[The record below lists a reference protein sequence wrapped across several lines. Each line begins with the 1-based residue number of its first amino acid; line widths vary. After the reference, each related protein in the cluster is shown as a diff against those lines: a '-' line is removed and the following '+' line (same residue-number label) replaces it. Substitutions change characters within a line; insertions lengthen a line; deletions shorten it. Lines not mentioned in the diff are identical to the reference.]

1 MPLYQPT
8 NIFPSSFAG
17 VGGGV
22 VDVTQPLTVSW
33 QVNGSSAMTYYQIQ
47 IYENTTASALVYNS
61 GQTAVNPPFYGVTST
76 GEVQYFTVT
85 IQPSALSSLSNGF
98 SSGYKMQIT
107 QWWNGGSIQQL
118 SPSFFITRTDPTIS
132 INSLP
137 ATVTTRSLTL
147 SATYTQAQG
156 DTLDW
161 FRWMLATPGDESN
174 PIEDSGYIYGT
185 EDIQVTYDGLFT
197 DTTYAVRCMIQTEN
211 GAQADTGWQTFTVQY
226 ALSQMAGYVDACLSP
241 VEGVVLQWPK
251 ISYIPGKPSGSNS
264 VAGGQ
269 LTLPPGS
276 SITWDERN
284 GEDMNIPEPW
294 TLAWSG
300 IVPYTGTAPV
310 WTVSGEGHT
319 VAFNINPTSITLT
332 LDGTALAALDIP
344 QILSNYTIRMVLT
357 PRQFFVYYPTA
368 NGGLYPSQGLYPSPT
383 LYPMSGTY
391 SWVQWDYPLTWVQP
405 SIESITLYGQQR
417 CDYIGVFAGEVTGSD
432 LSNLLTN
439 FEYELSWTLDTWF
452 LATFQGTGING
463 GNITPSGDTITGAAI
478 YRLAEGEVKLSLVAN
493 VDIGTSVLVDEG
505 FRNQTQYTYYVFVLG
520 ANTYV
525 SAPLVS
531 NAITPMFWN
540 WTVLDCVEDTQ
551 TGIYHLNAAH
561 IFRNNVTTD
570 RISNN
575 NSPQMLQNFTPYPV
589 KQVSSYNYK
598 SSILTGYI
606 GTVDMVA
613 NQYVDTVAMAE
624 ALYGLSVSTTPKF
637 LRDRKGN
644 LWNIQTNS
652 AVGMQTGDVQAQQ
665 PYLGTFPWAE
675 VGPVTGVSI
684 IAEAGDG
691 GWGEVSG
698 EPDAGSAQDV
708 AQIVAT
714 APVGALITI
723 SYNGST
729 VLSQTNYSGYVTYL
743 PQSNGEYTVSAT
755 VGNAYDSKTV
765 TVSDTVTYYVGLLPA
780 PFTATLVVTGPG
792 GTVVTV
798 SNSTYSF
805 TGVIPQ

>member
-33 QVNGSSAMTYYQIQ
+33 QVNGSSALTYYQIQ
-47 IYENTTASALVYNS
+47 IYENTTASNLVYNS
-61 GQTAVNPPFYGVTST
+61 GQTAVNPPFYGVTSV
-76 GEVQYFTVT
+76 GEVQYFAVT
-85 IQPSALSSLSNGF
+85 IQPSALAGLSNGF
-98 SSGYKMQIT
+98 SSGYKMLIT
-107 QWWNGGSIQQL
+107 QWWNGGSIQQI
-118 SPSFFITRTDPTIS
+118 SPSFFITRKDPTIQ
-132 INSLP
+132 INGLP
-137 ATVTTRSLTL
+137 SAVTSRSVTL
-147 SATYTQAQG
+147 SATYAQAQG

-161 FRWMLATPGDESN
+161 FRWMLATPNDEEN

-211 GAQADTGWQTFTVQY
+211 GVQADTGWQTFNVQY
-226 ALSQMAGYVDACLSP
+226 AVSQMQGYVDACLSP

-284 GEDMNIPEPW
+284 GEPLEIPEPW
-294 TLAWSG
+294 SLAWSG
-300 IVPYTGTAPV
+300 IVPATGTAPV
-310 WTVSGEGHT
+310 WTVTGDGHT
-319 VAFNINPTSITLT
+319 VAFNINSTSITLT
-332 LDGTALAALDIP
+332 LDGIALATLAIP
-344 QILSNYTIRMVLT
+344 HIVSNYTIRMVLT
-357 PRQFFVYYPTA
+357 PREIHVYYPSQI
-368 NGGLYPSQGLYPSPT
+368 GGLYPSQGLYPSPT
-383 LYPMSGTY
+383 LYPMAGSYT
-391 SWVQWDYPLTWVQP
+391 WTLWTYPLTWVQP
-405 SIESITLYGQQR
+405 AIESITLYGQQR
-417 CDYIGVFAGEVTGSD
+417 CDYIGVFAGEAVD
-432 LSNLLTN
+432 PKLSNLLTN
-439 FEYELSWTLDTWF
+439 FNYEPSWDLDTWF
-452 LATFQGTGING
+452 LATFDGTTGING
-463 GNITPSGDTITGAAI
+463 GNITPSGDSITGAAI
-478 YRLAEGEVKLSLVAN
+478 YRLAEGDSKLSLVAN
-493 VDIGTSVLVDEG
+493 VDIGTSMIVDEG

-520 ANTYV
+520 SNTYV

-531 NAITPMFWN
+531 NTITPMFWN
-540 WTVLDCVEDTQ
+540 WTVLDCVVDSN
-551 TGIYHLNAAH
+551 GIYHANAIH
-561 IFRNNVTTD
+561 VFRNNVTTD

-589 KQVSSYNYK
+589 KQITSFNYK

-624 ALYGLSVSTTPKF
+624 ALYSLSVSATPKF

-665 PYLGTFPWAE
+665 PYMGTLPWAE
-675 VGPVTGVSI
+675 VGPVADASI
-684 IAEAGDG
+684 IAEPGDG
-691 GWGEVSG
+691 AWGDVSG
-698 EPDAGSAQDV
+698 EGDTTPDV
-708 AQIVAT
+708 AKIVVT
-714 APVGALITI
+714 APVGSLITI
-723 SYNGST
+723 SYNGT
-729 VLSQTNYSGYVTYL
+729 IALSQTNYSGYVTYL
-743 PQSNGEYTVSAT
+743 PPSNGDYTVSAT
-755 VGNAYDSKTV
+755 IGNASDTYTV
-765 TVSDTVTYYVGLLPA
+765 TVADLLTYYVGLIPT
-780 PFTATLVVTGPG
+780 PFSATLVVTAPG

-798 SNSTYSF
+798 SNGTYSF
-805 TGVIPQ
+805 VEVIPQ

>member
-33 QVNGSSAMTYYQIQ
+33 QVNGSSALTYYQIQ
-47 IYENTTASALVYNS
+47 IYENTTTSNLVYNS

-85 IQPSALSSLSNGF
+85 IQPSALTGLSNGF
-98 SSGYKMQIT
+98 SSGYKMLIT
-107 QWWNGGSIQQL
+107 QWWNGGSIQQI
-118 SPSFFITRTDPTIS
+118 SPSFFITRKDPTIQ

-137 ATVTTRSLTL
+137 STVTSRSVTLT
-147 SATYTQAQG
+147 ATYTQAQG

-161 FRWMLATPGDESN
+161 FRWMLATPGDEVN

-197 DTTYAVRCMIQTEN
+197 DTAYAVRCMIQTEN
-211 GAQADTGWQTFTVQY
+211 GVQADTGWQTFTVQY
-226 ALSQMAGYVDACLSP
+226 TVSQMQGYVDACLSP
-241 VEGVVLQWPK
+241 VEGIVLQWPK

-284 GEDMNIPEPW
+284 GEPLEIPEPW
-294 TLAWSG
+294 SLAWSG
-300 IVPYTGTAPV
+300 IVPATGTAPV
-310 WTVSGEGHT
+310 WTVTGDGHT
-319 VAFNINPTSITLT
+319 VAFNINSTSITLT
-332 LDGTALAALDIP
+332 LDGIALATLAIP
-344 QILSNYTIRMVLT
+344 HIVSNYTIRMVLT
-357 PRQFFVYYPTA
+357 PREIHVYYPSQI
-368 NGGLYPSQGLYPSPT
+368 GGLYPSQGLYPSPT
-383 LYPMSGTY
+383 LYPMAGSYIWTL
-391 SWVQWDYPLTWVQP
+391 WTYPLTWVQP
-405 SIESITLYGQQR
+405 AIESITLYGQQR
-417 CDYIGVFAGEVTGSD
+417 CDYIGVFAGEVVD
-432 LSNLLTN
+432 PKLSNLLTN
-439 FEYELSWTLDTWF
+439 FNYEPSWDLDTWF
-452 LATFQGTGING
+452 LATFDGKTGING
-463 GNITPSGDTITGAAI
+463 GNITPSGDSITGAAI
-478 YRLAEGEVKLSLVAN
+478 YRLAEGDSKLSLVAN
-493 VDIGTSVLVDEG
+493 VDIGTSMIVDEG

-520 ANTYV
+520 SNTYV

-540 WTVLDCVEDTQ
+540 WTVLDCMVDSN
-551 TGIYHLNAAH
+551 GIYHANAIH
-561 IFRNNVTTD
+561 VFRNNVTTD

-589 KQVSSYNYK
+589 KQITSFNYK

-606 GTVDMVA
+606 GTVDMIA

-624 ALYGLSVSTTPKF
+624 ALYSLSVSATPKF

-665 PYLGTFPWAE
+665 PYMGTLPWAE
-675 VGPVTGVSI
+675 VGPVGDASI
-684 IAEAGDG
+684 IAEPGDG
-691 GWGEVSG
+691 AWGNVSG
-698 EPDAGSAQDV
+698 EGDTAPDMAKIVVTAPAGS
-708 AQIVAT
+708 
-714 APVGALITI
+714 LITI
-723 SYNGST
+723 SYNGIT
-729 VLSQTNYSGYVTYL
+729 VFSQTNYSGYVTYL
-743 PQSNGEYTVSAT
+743 PPSNGDYTVSAT
-755 VGNAYDSKTV
+755 VGSSYDTYTV
-765 TVSDTVTYYVGLLPA
+765 TVADLLTYYVGLIPT
-780 PFTATLVVTGPG
+780 PFSATLVVTAPG

-805 TGVIPQ
+805 VEVIPQ

>member
-33 QVNGSSAMTYYQIQ
+33 QVNGSSAMTDFRIQ
-47 IYENTTASALVYNS
+47 IYENTTESRQVLDTGIEHLPYPHFGVNS
-61 GQTAVNPPFYGVTST
+61 NGEVRYFSTILST
-76 GEVQYFTVT
+76 G
-85 IQPSALSSLSNGF
+85 LMRNMSNGF
-98 SSGYKMQIT
+98 SSGYKMLIT
-107 QWWNGGSIQQL
+107 QWWNGGSIQQI
-118 SPSFFITRTDPTIS
+118 SPSFFITRKDPTVQ

-137 ATVTTRSLTL
+137 STVTSRSVTL

-161 FRWMLATPGDESN
+161 FRWMLATPGDEVN

-211 GAQADTGWQTFTVQY
+211 GVQADTGWQTFTVQY
-226 ALSQMAGYVDACLSP
+226 TVSQMQGYVDACLSP
-241 VEGVVLQWPK
+241 VEGIVLQWPK
-251 ISYIPGKPSGSNS
+251 ISYIPGNATGSNS

-284 GEDMNIPEPW
+284 GEPLNIPEPW
-294 TLAWSG
+294 SLAWSG
-300 IVPYTGTAPV
+300 IVPATGTAPV
-310 WTVSGEGHT
+310 WTVTGDGHT
-319 VAFNINPTSITLT
+319 VAFNINSTSITLT
-332 LDGTALAALDIP
+332 LDGIALATLAIP
-344 QILSNYTIRMVLT
+344 HIVSNYTIRMVLT
-357 PRQFFVYYPTA
+357 PREIHVYYPSQI
-368 NGGLYPSQGLYPSPT
+368 GGLYPSQGLYPSPT
-383 LYPMSGTY
+383 LYPMAGSYIWTL
-391 SWVQWDYPLTWVQP
+391 WTYPLTWVQP
-405 SIESITLYGQQR
+405 AIESITLYGQQR
-417 CDYIGVFAGEVTGSD
+417 CDYIGVFAGEVVD
-432 LSNLLTN
+432 PKLSNLLTN
-439 FEYELSWTLDTWF
+439 FNYEPSWDLNTWF
-452 LATFQGTGING
+452 LATFNGTTGING
-463 GNITPSGDTITGAAI
+463 GNITPSGDSITGAAV
-478 YRLAEGEVKLSLVAN
+478 YRLAEGDSKLSLVAN
-493 VDIGTSVLVDEG
+493 VDIGTSMIVDEG

-520 ANTYV
+520 SNTYV

-540 WTVLDCVEDTQ
+540 WTVLDCMVDSN
-551 TGIYHLNAAH
+551 GIYHANAIH
-561 IFRNNVTTD
+561 VFRNNVTTD

-589 KQVSSYNYK
+589 KQITSFNYK

-606 GTVDMVA
+606 GTVDMIA

-624 ALYGLSVSTTPKF
+624 ALYSLSVSATPKF

-665 PYLGTFPWAE
+665 PYMGTLPWAE
-675 VGPVTGVSI
+675 VGPVDDASI
-684 IAEAGDG
+684 IVAPGDG
-691 GWGEVSG
+691 AWGDVSG
-698 EPDAGSAQDV
+698 DGDTTPDV
-708 AQIVAT
+708 AKIVVT
-714 APVGALITI
+714 APVGSLITI
-723 SYNGST
+723 SYNGT
-729 VLSQTNYSGYVTYL
+729 IALSQTNYSGYVTYL
-743 PQSNGEYTVSAT
+743 PPSNGDYTVSAT
-755 VGNAYDSKTV
+755 IGNAYDTYTV
-765 TVSDTVTYYVGLLPA
+765 TVADLLTYYVGLIPT
-780 PFTATLVVTGPG
+780 PFSATLVVTAPG

-798 SNSTYSF
+798 SNGTYSF
-805 TGVIPQ
+805 VEVIPQ

>member
-33 QVNGSSAMTYYQIQ
+33 QVNGSSALTYYQIQ
-47 IYENTTASALVYNS
+47 VYENTTASNLVYNS

-76 GEVQYFTVT
+76 GEVQYFTTT
-85 IQPSALSSLSNGF
+85 IQPSALTGLSNGF
-98 SSGYKMQIT
+98 SSGYKMLIT
-107 QWWNGGSIQQL
+107 QWWNGGSIQQI
-118 SPSFFITRTDPTIS
+118 SPSFFITRKDPTVQ

-137 ATVTTRSLTL
+137 STVTSRSVTL

-161 FRWMLATPGDESN
+161 FRWMLATPGDEVN

-211 GAQADTGWQTFTVQY
+211 GVQADTGWQTFNVQY
-226 ALSQMAGYVDACLSP
+226 TVSEMQGYVDACLSP

-284 GEDMNIPEPW
+284 GESLEIPEPW
-294 TLAWSG
+294 SLAWSG
-300 IVPYTGTAPV
+300 IVPATGTAPV
-310 WTVSGEGHT
+310 WTVTGDGHT
-319 VAFNINPTSITLT
+319 VAFNINSTSITLT
-332 LDGTALAALDIP
+332 LDGIALATLAIP
-344 QILSNYTIRMVLT
+344 HIVSNYTIRMVLT
-357 PRQFFVYYPTA
+357 PREIHVYYPSQI
-368 NGGLYPSQGLYPSPT
+368 GGLYPSRGLYPSPT
-383 LYPMSGTY
+383 LYPMAGSYT
-391 SWVQWDYPLTWVQP
+391 WTLWTYPLTWVQP
-405 SIESITLYGQQR
+405 AIESITLYGQQR
-417 CDYIGVFAGEVTGSD
+417 CDYIGVFAGEVVD
-432 LSNLLTN
+432 PKLSNLLTN
-439 FEYELSWTLDTWF
+439 FNYKPSWDLDTWF
-452 LATFQGTGING
+452 LATFDGTTGING
-463 GNITPSGDTITGAAI
+463 GNITPSGDSITGAAI
-478 YRLAEGEVKLSLVAN
+478 YRLAEGDSKLSLVAN
-493 VDIGTSVLVDEG
+493 VDIGTSMIVDEG

-520 ANTYV
+520 SNTYV
-525 SAPLVS
+525 SAPLAS

-540 WTVLDCVEDTQ
+540 WTVLDCLEDDF
-551 TGIYHLNAAH
+551 GIYHVNAIH
-561 IFRNNVTTD
+561 VFRNNVTTD

-589 KQVSSYNYK
+589 KQITSFNYK

-613 NQYVDTVAMAE
+613 NQYTDTVAMAE
-624 ALYGLSVSTTPKF
+624 ALYSLSVSAIPKF

-665 PYLGTFPWAE
+665 PYMGTLPWAE
-675 VGPVTGVSI
+675 VGPVGDASI
-684 IAEAGDG
+684 IVVPGDG
-691 GWGEVSG
+691 AWGDVSG
-698 EPDAGSAQDV
+698 EGDTTPDV
-708 AQIVAT
+708 AKIVVT
-714 APVGALITI
+714 APVGSLITI
-723 SYNGST
+723 SYNGT
-729 VLSQTNYSGYVTYL
+729 ITLSQTNYSGYVTYL
-743 PQSNGEYTVSAT
+743 PPSNGDYTVSAT
-755 VGNAYDSKTV
+755 IGNAYDTYTV
-765 TVSDTVTYYVGLLPA
+765 TVADLLTYYVGLIPT
-780 PFTATLVVTGPG
+780 PFSATLVVTAPG

-798 SNSTYSF
+798 SNGTYSF
-805 TGVIPQ
+805 TGVTP